1 MPFVSYGMVDVPS
14 DGGDG
19 MQVFENKVAVV
30 TGAASGIG
38 NGLAQKCLDEG
49 MNVVLAD
56 IEEAA
61 LERAAEAFA
70 AQGRNTVVPVKT
82 DVSILGEVE
91 ALAEQ
96 TVAEFGAVHLLF
108 NNAGVG
114 GAASFLQSSHADWE
128 WVMGVN
134 LWSVIHGLRVFGP
147 IMVAQKTESH
157 IVNTASMSGLIY
169 GEGAYGVTKHGVV
182 ALTESAHFELAQLGS
197 EVKVSVLCPGWVNT
211 NILDSSR
218 NRQGRFGLAPRVE
231 PNEEQAR
238 QAELSRRSVAQG
250 MPPAELADIV
260 FDHIRREKLYILTHD
275 DFNSAVSER
284 TETILGGTNPT
295 TATNA

>member
-1 MPFVSYGMVDVPS
+1 
-14 DGGDG
+14 
-19 MQVFENKVAVV
+19 MQIFEDKVAVV

-49 MNVVLAD
+49 MSVVLAD

-61 LERAAEAFA
+61 LQRAAEAFA
-70 AQGRNTVVPVKT
+70 AQGKNAVLPVKT
-82 DVSILGEVE
+82 DVSILEELE
-91 ALAEQ
+91 ALAEK
-96 TVAEFGAVHLLF
+96 TVSEFGAVHLLF

-114 GAASFLQSSHADWE
+114 GAASFLESSHTDWE

-134 LWSVIHGLRVFGP
+134 LWSVIHGMRVFGP
-147 IMVAQKTESH
+147 IMVAQETDAH

-169 GEGAYGVTKHGVV
+169 GHGAYGVTKHGVV

-197 EVKVSVLCPGWVNT
+197 KVKVSVLCPGWVNT

-218 NRQGRFGLAPRVE
+218 NRQERFGQASRVQ
-231 PNEEQAR
+231 PDEEQAR
-238 QAELSRRSVAQG
+238 RAELSRQSVAQG

-260 FDHIRREKLYILTHD
+260 FDHIRREQFYILTHD
-275 DFNSAVSER
+275 DFNTAVSDR

-295 TATNA
+295 PSTTA